1 MYGEE
6 KLAGCLRSVYIDLS
20 KAFILRVFFATA
32 PYSTKKRTRVY
43 FIPSTLSPSSA
54 LVVMQHFHSQDTFF
68 TTKENKVLIRLA
80 GDILFRIHN
89 QLPLPRFLLT
99 YSATCCKKCDFSAVT
114 SAVFLPRFL
123 FFFLSPASLSH
134 FILFI
139 CKVSMTVNCL
149 FKGGVEE
156 AF

>member
-1 MYGEE
+1 M
-6 KLAGCLRSVYIDLS
+6 
-20 KAFILRVFFATA
+20 
-32 PYSTKKRTRVY
+32 KKRTRVY
-43 FIPSTLSPSSA
+43 FIPSHALPLISISSYA
-54 LVVMQHFHSQDTFF
+54 TFPFARYIF

-80 GDILFRIHN
+80 GAFCSEIHN
-89 QLPLPRFLLT
+89 QLPSAMLLT
-99 YSATCCKKCDFSAVT
+99 DIFSYLLQNMRLFCCNLSGVFATFS
-114 SAVFLPRFL
+114 